1 MTTIHT
7 IVKQLTQ
14 WHSHRQPYHFEGDMS
29 SWDTHHTTQVP
40 PLIDQLDGADKRA
53 AEMDLAGATPGSRP
67 AANIEALDTL
77 SHIDSAAA
85 EWVRKL
91 GHDDP
96 GSTIA
101 CITKVYSLAASAKFC
116 GGKAVIED
124 VKVAVMIED
133 KKGHWRWVERKRKQC
148 TCCDVHKIERDMR
161 QWWTQARIASG
172 WDSLPWKPNN
182 TCPVCSE
189 RRSLRIR
196 PDDRA
201 AFCVGCRETW
211 DQGNIGLLAEHV
223 RAENGEEL
231 VS

>member
-1 MTTIHT
+1 VTTIHL
-7 IVKQLTQ
+7 IHKQLTQ
-14 WHSHRQPYHFEGDMS
+14 WHTHRQPYHFEGGMS
-29 SWDTHHTTQVP
+29 SWDTHHVTTVP

-77 SHIDSAAA
+77 IHIDNEAAK
-85 EWVRKL
+85 WVRKL

-101 CITKVYSLAASAKFC
+101 CVRLLFSLAASAKFC
-116 GGKAVIED
+116 QR
-124 VKVAVMIED
+124 D
-133 KKGHWRWVERKRKQC
+133 KPSKGDDGRSVV
-148 TCCDVHKIERDMR
+148 CCDVHRIEHDMR
-161 QWWTQARIASG
+161 RWWTQARIASG

-211 DQGNIGLLAEHV
+211 DQGTIGLLAEHV
-223 RAENGEEL
+223 RQENGEEL